1 MAYYDHAFG
10 TVNAGTQHTPILEQS
25 LPYGTNTLGSSG
37 GSPFTTVYN
46 NTFSNLFSQ
55 GSVTPQDFPRG
66 YFLLRDD
73 NQYTSAL
80 KTRKLEITVPQGV
93 YDPNGIAELITSKI
107 NKLIDQTAGGS
118 LGERGLLVNPSDSS
132 IGSYALVNIDVSD
145 PRFKSYKVRNTGSY
159 GVAPYKSGVIGRYLG
174 ASTFSLEFV
183 DDYFA
188 FTNLHSPVFNVANG
202 IKHAGEFLE
211 PGIAVQVTGQ
221 GRFDTITDV
230 GGCLITALEPA
241 AFWNKLGFTGSQI
254 ASEIVFDDAVFQALG
269 SAPEKRAYFDAHRVT
284 GVNSSA
290 GLRSTETPFLA
301 FRPSQVS
308 GEADSTYTYPLQ
320 GTDTTAVTATESYTV
335 DSNGYYR
342 IECVSSFQTEYQ
354 QEGARL
360 GSTIAAVS
368 TNYNS
373 NDFITA
379 YSESGFAYEHVGTTQ
394 MLSGMTIRL
403 IDPSTDLP
411 VLGMGPNSTVFLE
424 VVKSS
429 GNTEG
434 VGGRNK
440 GKKSKN

>member
-1 MAYYDHAFG
+1 MALHLLMSTTARLA
-10 TVNAGTQHTPILEQS
+10 TNLITQCAV
-25 LPYGTNTLGSSG
+25 
-37 GSPFTTVYN
+37 TT
-46 NTFSNLFSQ
+46 
-55 GSVTPQDFPRG
+55 QDFPRG

-93 YDPNGIAELITSKI
+93 YDPNGIAELITSKV
-107 NKLIDQTAGGS
+107 NKLIDQTAGGAIN
-118 LGERGLLVNPSDSS
+118 ERGLLVDPSDSS

-145 PRFKSYKVRNTGSY
+145 PRFKSYKVQNTGPY
-159 GVAPYKSGVIGRYLG
+159 GAAPYKEGVIGRYLG
-174 ASTFSLEFV
+174 ASAFSIEFV

-188 FTNLHSPVFNVANG
+188 ITNLHTPVFNVANG

-221 GRFDTITDV
+221 GSFDTITDV
-230 GGCLITALEPA
+230 GGCLITAMEPA
-241 AFWNKLGFTGSQI
+241 AFWNKLGFTDAQI

-269 SAPEKRAYFDAHRVT
+269 SAEDKKAYFDAHRVT

-301 FRPSQVS
+301 FRPSQAS

-320 GTDTTAVTATESYTV
+320 STDTTAITAGDSYTV

-424 VVKSS
+424 VVKNPQGESKK
-429 GNTEG
+429 NE
-434 VGGRNK
+434 K
-440 GKKSKN
+440 GKN